1 MPFQDFRASR
11 KCSRTWDSRS
21 TRRTCSRTS
30 PKCLTLRE
38 EFVAALTEGTNL
50 ALAVNTEKAK
60 SEFIIA
66 PLLLELRRSM
76 GDRFGLFSG
85 VELAVDPGRGLN
97 GVCDFII
104 TKSARQFILSSP
116 LIAIVEAKNDNLRS
130 GLGQCIAS
138 MFASQIFNQQ
148 SSDPIEAVFGV
159 VTTGSAWKFLRLQQA
174 VVTLDVKEYYI
185 DNAGKIL
192 RMTVSQPRDHASHRT
207 RPDVRASESSRL
219 VRRSRPPSE
228 FATHREA
235 SPTC

>member
-1 MPFQDFRASR
+1 MSFQNFNFPQVQQDLGLTVDEADLFSHVAN
-11 KCSRTWDSRS
+11 
-21 TRRTCSRTS
+21 
-30 PKCLTLRE
+30 LTLRE

-66 PLLLELRRSM
+66 PLLLELRRSL

-85 VELAVDPGRGLN
+85 IELAVDPARGLN

-138 MFASQIFNQQ
+138 MVAAQIFNQQ

-159 VTTGSAWKFLRLQQA
+159 VTTGSAWKFLRLQQT
-174 VVTLDVKEYYI
+174 VVTLDIKEYYI
-185 DNAGKIL
+185 DNAAKIL
-192 RMTVSQPRDHASHRT
+192 GVLTYIVQNA
-207 RPDVRASESSRL
+207 
-219 VRRSRPPSE
+219 
-228 FATHREA
+228 
-235 SPTC
+235 

>member
-1 MPFQDFRASR
+1 MSFQNFTFPQVQQDLG
-11 KCSRTWDSRS
+11 
-21 TRRTCSRTS
+21 
-30 PKCLTLRE
+30 LTVDEADLFAHVALVALRE

-66 PLLLELRRSM
+66 PLLLELRRSL

-85 VELAVDPGRGLN
+85 VELAVDPARGLN

-104 TKSARQFILSSP
+104 TKSSRQFILSAP
-116 LIAIVEAKNDNLRS
+116 LIAIAEAKNDNLRS

-138 MFASQIFNQQ
+138 MYAAQIFNQQ
-148 SSDPIEAVFGV
+148 SAAPIDAVFGV

-192 RMTVSQPRDHASHRT
+192 GV
-207 RPDVRASESSRL
+207 L
-219 VRRSRPPSE
+219 
-228 FATHREA
+228 THIVQNA
-235 SPTC
+235 

>member
-1 MPFQDFRASR
+1 MSSQNFSFPQVQQDLGLAVDEADLF
-11 KCSRTWDSRS
+11 
-21 TRRTCSRTS
+21 S
-30 PKCLTLRE
+30 PVPIVELRE
-38 EFVAALTEGTNL
+38 EFAAALTEGTNL

-85 VELAVDPGRGLN
+85 VELTVDPSRGLN

-116 LIAIVEAKNDNLRS
+116 LIAIIEAKNDNLRS
-130 GLGQCIAS
+130 GLGQCIAA
-138 MFASQIFNQQ
+138 MYASQLFNQQ
-148 SSDPIEAVFGV
+148 SSAPVETVFGV
-159 VTTGSAWKFLRLQQA
+159 VTTGSAWKFLQLQQA

-192 RMTVSQPRDHASHRT
+192 GI
-207 RPDVRASESSRL
+207 L
-219 VRRSRPPSE
+219 
-228 FATHREA
+228 THIVQNA
-235 SPTC
+235 

>member
-1 MPFQDFRASR
+1 MSFQNFSFPQVQQDLGLAVDEADLFSSVAAVS
-11 KCSRTWDSRS
+11 
-21 TRRTCSRTS
+21 
-30 PKCLTLRE
+30 LRE
-38 EFVAALTEGTNL
+38 EFVAVLTEGTNL

-104 TKSARQFILSSP
+104 TRSARQFILSSP

-138 MFASQIFNQQ
+138 MYAAQIFNQQ
-148 SSDPIEAVFGV
+148 SSTPIETVFGV
-159 VTTGSAWKFLRLQQA
+159 VTTGSAWKFLRLQQS

-192 RMTVSQPRDHASHRT
+192 GVFVHIVQNA
-207 RPDVRASESSRL
+207 
-219 VRRSRPPSE
+219 
-228 FATHREA
+228 
-235 SPTC
+235 

>member
-1 MPFQDFRASR
+1 MSGDRMSFQNFTFPQVQQDLGVTVDEADLFAHIA
-11 KCSRTWDSRS
+11 
-21 TRRTCSRTS
+21 
-30 PKCLTLRE
+30 LVALRE

-66 PLLLELRRSM
+66 PLLLEFRRSL

-85 VELAVDPGRGLN
+85 VELAVDPTRGLN

-104 TKSARQFILSSP
+104 TKSPRQFILSSP

-138 MFASQIFNQQ
+138 MYAAQIFNQQ
-148 SSDPIEAVFGV
+148 SAAPIDAVFGV

-192 RMTVSQPRDHASHRT
+192 GV
-207 RPDVRASESSRL
+207 L
-219 VRRSRPPSE
+219 
-228 FATHREA
+228 THIVQNA
-235 SPTC
+235 